1 MATHCYKA
9 FALTYFFFGVQE
21 KGFENLPEIG
31 LGVLSANLKKMTN
44 HMTTKSDCV
53 SKILILQNH

>member
-1 MATHCYKA
+1 MTTHCYKA

-31 LGVLSANLKKMTN
+31 LGVLSANLKR
-44 HMTTKSDCV
+44 
-53 SKILILQNH
+53 